1 MNFQKIPPIGSEKD
15 LLDLAFR
22 KARERGQLRDLSG
35 NWLQIIRTKET
46 LKLDVI
52 KDSLVT
58 KLDAMMQAFPVTKDL
73 SSFYIELMKLTLDY
87 EAYKKSLGA
96 LYWAMG
102 KIRFFH
108 SDYIRKIIKCADRGV
123 ISGLSKEFYGRI
135 SSVLRQIS
143 PNLDCLA
150 ECRRVMRTYP
160 DVKEMFTVCLYGFH
174 NVGKSTLL
182 NKLTGSRAEVAAYAF
197 TTKSINSGFMMVDL
211 QKIQVLDVPGTLA
224 RADKMNLIE
233 LQAEL
238 VVRELADVIVFVAD
252 VSGTSGHLLPEQQA
266 LLRHLGIRKPVL
278 LYLSKTDL
286 VESVDLAG
294 WKQKPLS
301 LEEIKAA
308 VRE

>member
-1 MNFQKIPPIGSEKD
+1 
-15 LLDLAFR
+15 
-22 KARERGQLRDLSG
+22 
-35 NWLQIIRTKET
+35 
-46 LKLDVI
+46 
-52 KDSLVT
+52 
-58 KLDAMMQAFPVTKDL
+58 
-73 SSFYIELMKLTLDY
+73 
-87 EAYKKSLGA
+87 
-96 LYWAMG
+96 
-102 KIRFFH
+102 
-108 SDYIRKIIKCADRGV
+108 
-123 ISGLSKEFYGRI
+123 
-135 SSVLRQIS
+135 
-143 PNLDCLA
+143 
-150 ECRRVMRTYP
+150 
-160 DVKEMFTVCLYGFH
+160 
-174 NVGKSTLL
+174 
-182 NKLTGSRAEVAAYAF
+182 
-197 TTKSINSGFMMVDL
+197 MVDL

-308 VRE
+308 VRELVPRDSNL